1 MLRAAAVHNNIS
13 YPQIKLSSVWKA
25 HEANKQAA
33 DHCWLP
39 HPWQGTT
46 TSPKYQITTSDLIP
60 VCREGGA
67 EVRFFFLKGH
77 NYCIQSCS
85 NHNSPSHTILAHV
98 HLLPIPLLFG
108 ILQWWGLFYFSKPTE
123 KHLQCFCSPVGWL
136 YYVYFEINSSNRS
149 SCNKQIFAVA
159 LCLYKLRCSSN
170 TLKSSLSCCLHS
182 QMIRKSVKMLNF
194 RCPGRSSQQHNSPRS
209 QGMPFP
215 EAALVKQGEA
225 EIKGRAPPPTP
236 LRAAMH
242 SHIISF
248 TGSCR

>member
-1 MLRAAAVHNNIS
+1 MKQISKLLISADYLTPDKAPLLHPNTKSPLLIS
-13 YPQIKLSSVWKA
+13 YQCAEKEGQRWDFSFWKA
-25 HEANKQAA
+25 ATTAFNPAAIIIPQAILSWPMSISCPF
-33 DHCWLP
+33 HCF
-39 HPWQGTT
+39 
-46 TSPKYQITTSDLIP
+46 SVSFSD
-60 VCREGGA
+60 
-67 EVRFFFLKGH
+67 EVYFIFPNPLK
-77 NYCIQSCS
+77 NTCS
-85 NHNSPSHTILAHV
+85 VSA
-98 HLLPIPLLFG
+98 LLF
-108 ILQWWGLFYFSKPTE
+108 
-123 KHLQCFCSPVGWL
+123 GWL

-236 LRAAMH
+236 LRAAIH

-248 TGSCR
+248 TGSRR